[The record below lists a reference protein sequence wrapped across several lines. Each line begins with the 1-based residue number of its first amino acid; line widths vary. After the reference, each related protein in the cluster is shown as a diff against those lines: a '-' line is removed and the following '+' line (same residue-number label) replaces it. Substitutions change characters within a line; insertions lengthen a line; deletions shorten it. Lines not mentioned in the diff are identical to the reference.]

1 VCAYHCSTS
10 PRHNLCQRNGKINSV
25 GYNAMAHS
33 ECVQKCVEEK
43 LNAVAA
49 AVAKEDIDN
58 EAK

>member
-1 VCAYHCSTS
+1 
-10 PRHNLCQRNGKINSV
+10 
-25 GYNAMAHS
+25 MAHS